1 MSKLA
6 THNQNK

>member
-6 THNQNK
+6 